1 MQARSAIEHH
11 DSVIGKT
18 IVIKGEII
26 ASVPLHVNGHVE
38 GSISALEQRVTIG
51 SDGKV
56 RADISAGEVVIMGD
70 VCGNLNG
77 CYRVE
82 IRTDG
87 SLAGDLAAERIC
99 IHDGAFVKG
108 AIESQRPSERNSG
121 ETHPAL
127 APESNHHPETWE
139 SLAVSEPA

>member
-1 MQARSAIEHH
+1 MQARPAIEHH

-18 IVIKGEII
+18 IVIKGEINSS
-26 ASVPLHVNGHVE
+26 APLHVNGYVE

-51 SDGKV
+51 SEGKV
-56 RADISAGEVVIMGD
+56 WADISAGEVVIMGD
-70 VCGNLNG
+70 VRGNLDG

-87 SLAGDLAAERIC
+87 SLAGDLAAERVC

-108 AIESQRPSERNSG
+108 AIESLKPFERDNG
-121 ETHPAL
+121 EAHPEL
-127 APESNHHPETWE
+127 EPHHPEAWE
-139 SLAVSEPA
+139 NVEVSEPA

>member
-1 MQARSAIEHH
+1 MQTRSAIEHH
-11 DSVIGKT
+11 DSVIGKS

-26 ASVPLHVNGHVE
+26 ASVPLHVNGYVE

-51 SDGKV
+51 SEGKV

-77 CYRVE
+77 CYRAE
-82 IRTDG
+82 IRSDG
-87 SLAGDLAAERIC
+87 SLTGDLAAERIC

-108 AIESQRPSERNSG
+108 AIESQKPCERDN
-121 ETHPAL
+121 EEA
-127 APESNHHPETWE
+127 HPELEPQNPEAWE
-139 SLAVSEPA
+139 NVEVSEPA